1 MPPPP
6 CGDHTRY
13 PLSYVSEPRAA
24 LGFHIDLA
32 GELVY
37 AKQTL
42 LDY

>member
-1 MPPPP
+1 MP
-6 CGDHTRY
+6 CAERARQ
-13 PLSYVSEPRAA
+13 PLTYASELHSA
-24 LGFHIDLA
+24 LSSCIDLA

>member
-1 MPPPP
+1 MPSQL
-6 CGDHTRY
+6 CGDRARQ
-13 PLSYVSEPRAA
+13 PLSYVSELRAA